1 MKKNTRIAPAQELEA
16 IVSYD
21 RATALQP
28 GRQSETLSQKKK
40 INNNFKKELSF
51 FELAWKDR
59 GWLQERGGVVM
70 LQKTHR
76 FIYCSDTGWAV
87 GSEESDFEGWAFP
100 FPGVMLIEDFVTQE
114 EEAELVRLMDC
125 DPWKLS
131 QSGRRKQDYGP
142 KVNFRKQ
149 KLKTEGFCGLPS
161 FSREVVRRM
170 GLYPGLE
177 GFRPVEQCN
186 LDYCPERG
194 SAIDPHLDDAW
205 LWGERLVSLNLLSPT
220 VLSMCREAP
229 GSLLLCSAPS
239 AAPEALVDSVI
250 APSRSVLCQEVEV
263 DVPLPR
269 RSLLVLRGAARHQ
282 WKHAIHR
289 RHIEA
294 RRVCVTFRELSA
306 EFGPRGR
313 QQELGQELLRI
324 ALSFQGRPV

>member
-1 MKKNTRIAPAQELEA
+1 MR
-16 IVSYD
+16 
-21 RATALQP
+21 P
-28 GRQSETLSQKKK
+28 GRPDSAMAAAAAAETTEVFRQCGCKGIRTCLICERQ
-40 INNNFKKELSF
+40 
-51 FELAWKDR
+51 
-59 GWLQERGGVVM
+59 RGGDPPWQVPPA
-70 LQKTHR
+70 KTHR

-87 GSEESDFEGWAFP
+87 GAEESDFEGWGFP
-100 FPGVMLIEDFVTQE
+100 FPGVMLIEDFVTRE
-114 EEAELVRLMDC
+114 EEAEMVRLMDLE
-125 DPWKLS
+125 PWKLS

-149 KLKTEGFCGLPS
+149 KLKTSGFQGLPS

-194 SAIDPHLDDAW
+194 SAIDSHLDDAW

-220 VLSMCREAP
+220 VLSMCREVP

-239 AAPEALVDSVI
+239 ATPEALVDSVI

-263 DVPLPR
+263 AIPLPR
-269 RSLLVLRGAARHQ
+269 RSLLVLTGAARHQ

-289 RHIEA
+289 RHIKA
-294 RRVCVTFRELSA
+294 RRVCATFRELSA
-306 EFGPRGR
+306 EFCPGGR
-313 QQELGQELLRI
+313 QQELGHELLQI

>member
-1 MKKNTRIAPAQELEA
+1 M
-16 IVSYD
+16 
-21 RATALQP
+21 
-28 GRQSETLSQKKK
+28 
-40 INNNFKKELSF
+40 
-51 FELAWKDR
+51 
-59 GWLQERGGVVM
+59 WLQGHPD
-70 LQKTHR
+70 L
-76 FIYCSDTGWAV
+76 SDLRAAARRRPALGTAP
-87 GSEESDFEGWAFP
+87 S
-100 FPGVMLIEDFVTQE
+100 GVMLIEDFVTRE
-114 EEAELVRLMDC
+114 EEAELVRLMDR

-263 DVPLPR
+263 AIPLPA
-269 RSLLVLRGAARHQ
+269 RSLLVLTGAARHQ

-306 EFGPRGR
+306 EFGPGGG

>member
-1 MKKNTRIAPAQELEA
+1 MAAAAAAEAPE
-16 IVSYD
+16 VF
-21 RATALQP
+21 
-28 GRQSETLSQKKK
+28 RQCGCKGIRTCLICERL
-40 INNNFKKELSF
+40 
-51 FELAWKDR
+51 
-59 GWLQERGGVVM
+59 RGGDPPWQVPPG
-70 LQKTHR
+70 KTHR

-87 GSEESDFEGWAFP
+87 GAEESDFEGWAFP
-100 FPGVMLIEDFVTQE
+100 FPGVMLIEDFVTRE
-114 EEAELVRLMDC
+114 EEAEMVRLMDLE
-125 DPWKLS
+125 PWKLS

-149 KLKTEGFCGLPS
+149 KLKTEGFQGLPS

-194 SAIDPHLDDAW
+194 SAIDSHLDDAW

-239 AAPEALVDSVI
+239 AAPGAVVDSVI

-263 DVPLPR
+263 AIPLPR
-269 RSLLVLRGAARHQ
+269 RSLLVLTGAARHQ

-289 RHIEA
+289 RHIKA
-294 RRVCVTFRELSA
+294 RRVCATFRELSA
-306 EFGPRGR
+306 EFCPGGR
-313 QQELGQELLRI
+313 QQELGHELLHI